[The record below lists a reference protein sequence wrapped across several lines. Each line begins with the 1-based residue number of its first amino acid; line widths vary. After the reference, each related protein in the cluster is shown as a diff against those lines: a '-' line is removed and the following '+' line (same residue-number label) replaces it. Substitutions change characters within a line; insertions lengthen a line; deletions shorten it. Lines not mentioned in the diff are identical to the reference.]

1 MPATADRPLSATP
14 LRHRLGNGIT
24 VLLTPCPG
32 SGIVAAQCFLKRGSA
47 GEAEPGSSRLLAAML
62 TRGTAQHS
70 ARELAEYVESI
81 GASLGAEANGD
92 YFSLGFRAIA
102 ADLPGMLTLTAEIL
116 REASLPE
123 DQLDLERRLHLQA
136 IRAQREQCLP
146 QAFQLLRR
154 GIYGGH
160 VYAED
165 GLGTEASVSGL
176 RPESLRRLYRDRF
189 RPEELVISLAG
200 DLDPERTLG
209 LLERLLGDWCPAD
222 APPASVTLQTPVL
235 TPPEVLQLPFPGQQ
249 LYVLLGAAT
258 VAVDHPDQAA
268 LRLASS
274 YLGNGMSSRLFVELR
289 EKQGL
294 AYEVSALHTA
304 RRGPGA
310 FAAYLGTAPE
320 NGAIALAGLRR
331 EWLRLVEQGLSEA
344 ELAATVRKH
353 LGQYALGRQTMAQI
367 AQTYGTYETLG
378 LGWEYDREYP
388 ERLRAVTSEDL
399 RVACQRWLATPTV
412 CLAGPEA
419 ALGFE
424 E

>member
-14 LRHRLGNGIT
+14 LRQRLGNGIT
-24 VLLTPCPG
+24 VLITPCPG
-32 SGIVAAQCFLKRGSA
+32 SGIVAAQGFLRRGSA

-62 TRGTAQHS
+62 TRGTTRRS
-70 ARELAEYVESI
+70 ARDLAEYVESI

-123 DQLDLERRLHLQA
+123 DQLDLERRLHLQS

-146 QAFQLLRR
+146 QAFQQLRR
-154 GIYGGH
+154 GVYGGH
-160 VYAED
+160 PYAED

-176 RPESLRRLYRDRF
+176 GPESLRQLYRDRF

-200 DLDPERTLG
+200 DLDPERTLV
-209 LLERLLGDWCPAD
+209 LLEQLLGDWSAAD
-222 APPASVTLQTPVL
+222 AAPESVALQTPVQA
-235 TPPEVLQLPFPGQQ
+235 TPQVLEFPFPGQQ

-258 VAVDHPDQAA
+258 VPVDHPDQPA
-268 LRLASS
+268 LKLASS

-320 NGAIALAGLRR
+320 NGAIALQGLQR
-331 EWLRLVEQGLSEA
+331 EWLRLVERGLSEA

-353 LGQYALGRQTMAQI
+353 LGQYALSRQTMAQL
-367 AQTYGTYETLG
+367 AQTFGYYETLG
-378 LGWEYDREYP
+378 LGWEYDRQYP
-388 ERLRAVTSEDL
+388 ELLRAVTPEHL
-399 RVACQRWLATPTV
+399 RSACQRWLATPTV
-412 CLAGPEA
+412 CLAGPAA
-419 ALGFE
+419 ALE
-424 E
+424 SAV